1 MFQNKT
7 ISYIGLVVLH
17 LILGVAIY
25 SYSKLSIPYGL
36 AILSVGLLVILKTH
50 NDKNQVLYIVAYTVG
65 SEVLM
70 RMAGGFIFYEIAK
83 YSIIVFM
90 IMSIYLSGFSKNSFF
105 IWIFLLALIPGLIV
119 ATINLRL
126 DSNII
131 KSISFN
137 LSGPLCLGVCSLY
150 SYQRKVSLP
159 ELENIL
165 LTILLPIISTVT
177 YMYLYTPNV
186 KDVITGTDSNFE
198 TSGGFGPNQVATII
212 GLGVFI
218 LFTRIV
224 FYSKEKKI
232 MLLNVFLLLV
242 ITFRGIVTFS
252 RGGMMCAGVMI
263 VLFILVLFQFT
274 KRKGKIKIL
283 WLVGASILLLSFVW
297 SYSLFQTSGL
307 IEKRYANQ
315 DAAGRIK
322 ASQLSGR
329 EHIMEGEYEIFL
341 DHPFLGIGI
350 GKARESRLEES
361 GEVVASHNEITRM
374 LAEHG
379 SFGVLAMLILIV
391 TPLALYVNNRFHIY
405 LLPLFVFWILTI
417 NHAAMRLSA
426 PAFVYALT
434 LLHVYS
440 IEEQKKLNQ
449 NLKEK

>member
-1 MFQNKT
+1 M
-7 ISYIGLVVLH
+7 VLH

-283 WLVGASILLLSFVW
+283 WSW
-297 SYSLFQTSGL
+297 W
-307 IEKRYANQ
+307 
-315 DAAGRIK
+315 
-322 ASQLSGR
+322 
-329 EHIMEGEYEIFL
+329 IFRL
-341 DHPFLGIGI
+341 
-350 GKARESRLEES
+350 SRLE
-361 GEVVASHNEITRM
+361 R
-374 LAEHG
+374 
-379 SFGVLAMLILIV
+379 
-391 TPLALYVNNRFHIY
+391 
-405 LLPLFVFWILTI
+405 
-417 NHAAMRLSA
+417 
-426 PAFVYALT
+426 
-434 LLHVYS
+434 
-440 IEEQKKLNQ
+440 
-449 NLKEK
+449 